1 MPVVRLWRRTD
12 PAASAAAGQR
22 WEFEVRPRRAVRTAW
37 IVAVLILAVFTVGGV
52 FLRNGSTGVHFRL
65 ADQIAMIVVGA
76 LVAGGVLLL
85 TPPRVRG
92 GGEGGA
98 GGNGVGGKQLGW
110 GHNSGVSL
118 PGRQ

>member
-85 TPPRVRG
+85 TRPRGRAGGQGGAVRHLEG
-92 GGEGGA
+92 GYQLGGEEI
-98 GGNGVGGKQLGW
+98 
-110 GHNSGVSL
+110 SGVRV
-118 PGRQ
+118 PRRQ

>member
-85 TPPRVRG
+85 TPPAG
-92 GGEGGA
+92 GGGGA
-98 GGNGVGGKQLGW
+98 GGAGDHELGEI
-110 GHNSGVSL
+110 
-118 PGRQ
+118 Q